1 MPNEKLFLFLSP
13 KVLREL
19 FLCNPSPLSSW
30 SKLSRLS
37 RSWGSV
43 SDSSV
48 SDITTAELRDG
59 WLECT
64 GSGAFFSLL
73 DEFVPG
79 MSLLAIALNLS
90 RCIVSHCK
98 AVSALDAHLSRFGL
112 VILETE

>member
-1 MPNEKLFLFLSP
+1 M
-13 KVLREL
+13 
-19 FLCNPSPLSSW
+19 
-30 SKLSRLS
+30 
-37 RSWGSV
+37 
-43 SDSSV
+43 
-48 SDITTAELRDG
+48 TTAELRDG